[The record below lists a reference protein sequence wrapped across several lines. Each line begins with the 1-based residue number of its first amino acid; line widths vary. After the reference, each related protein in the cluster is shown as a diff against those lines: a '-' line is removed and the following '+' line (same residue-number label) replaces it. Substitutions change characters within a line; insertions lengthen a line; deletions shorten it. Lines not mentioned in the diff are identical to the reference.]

1 MDSKVR
7 GTSVLILIASLLVA
21 GGPVFAHHGNRGAY
35 WIQPDK
41 ELALT
46 GTVTQFKWGNPH
58 VYVMWDV
65 TDDKGNVAHWA
76 AETRPPYLMSKSG
89 WTRETLKPGDQV
101 TITVFP
107 AKTGAPVGLLAKVV
121 FGGKLIYDDEQSRL
135 AGGPQ

>member
-1 MDSKVR
+1 MKRKLRAAFFWSLV
-7 GTSVLILIASLLVA
+7 ASLLA
-21 GGPVFAHHGNRGAY
+21 SGGPTSAHHGNAGAY
-35 WIQPDK
+35 WIDATK

-65 TDDKGNVAHWA
+65 MDDKGGVAHWA
-76 AETRPPYLMSKSG
+76 AETRPPYLMAKSG

-107 AKTGAPVGLLAKVV
+107 AKGGAPVGLLSKVV
-121 FGGKLIYDDEQSRL
+121 LGGKLIYDDEQQRL
-135 AGGPQ
+135 AGYKL